1 MRDLKRHVESCTSSH
16 GHISQLITLD
26 KTLGDIARHLTTAKS
41 EAEKASLMKL
51 EIMSFLSTF
60 LRKLLASNEKT
71 TSSLKS
77 ITLVAAV
84 MKLLCQGCYDNC
96 VVCIKGNHIQ
106 WLLDVT
112 AQMYLNL
119 LEEVSLSKSELQN
132 KIITNGCLQ
141 TIISLLSV
149 LASLYSTLAQRGGG
163 EEGVVEEEELDKAIC
178 DLISYAVAVGVF
190 DCLYS
195 SFNPVCGPLEDLR
208 LAEFLVSSINLLIT
222 VAAVLQLRVKNVFS
236 PKPLEDTT
244 LFVDVLQRTELFG
257 LPTLLYA
264 ILLHEGPL
272 RHSSTPPTLPNHTI
286 AIATA
291 AMKLINNTSFMNYSV
306 VQILRSFAESCK
318 LSSDKQIRLMA
329 TLQTVPSTSF
339 LCTSL
344 VIVPQH
350 VARLGRMLD

>member
-1 MRDLKRHVESCTSSH
+1 
-16 GHISQLITLD
+16 
-26 KTLGDIARHLTTAKS
+26 
-41 EAEKASLMKL
+41 
-51 EIMSFLSTF
+51 
-60 LRKLLASNEKT
+60 
-71 TSSLKS
+71 
-77 ITLVAAV
+77 
-84 MKLLCQGCYDNC
+84 
-96 VVCIKGNHIQ
+96 
-106 WLLDVT
+106 
-112 AQMYLNL
+112 MYLNL